1 MTDLMICAP
10 WAADTFTCLSNGMD
24 HTPCC
29 KNRGLPDICQS
40 FCSGNITFIDFN
52 HFK

>member
-10 WAADTFTCLSNGMD
+10 WASDTFTCLSNGMD